1 MRGYF
6 IVYENTANE
15 DFDVKFELH
24 PDLAKNEVPD
34 EQQVLYIEVEKAN
47 NVIRS
52 LNNSDYIVKKKYFD
66 KLLSLA
72 QAGLVGET
80 AQPNLALKSLH
91 ELKDEVLSV
100 EGQRIKNSHM
110 AKLGQKVCFI
120 SFIVILFYLSVGKL
134 FDRNVLRMYCVTLV
148 GAMVGA
154 WVSFGMRKFS
164 ISFEQLS
171 VLEEDMMNGYIRLF
185 YVGICSIIFLLFL
198 NSGIINVDI
207 GGISTENIRDNI
219 ELQAIVGIICG
230 LVESK
235 LGINIYKKSMQIV
248 GGE

>member
-100 EGQRIKNSHM
+100 R
-110 AKLGQKVCFI
+110 
-120 SFIVILFYLSVGKL
+120 GK
-134 FDRNVLRMYCVTLV
+134 
-148 GAMVGA
+148 G
-154 WVSFGMRKFS
+154 
-164 ISFEQLS
+164 
-171 VLEEDMMNGYIRLF
+171 
-185 YVGICSIIFLLFL
+185 
-198 NSGIINVDI
+198 
-207 GGISTENIRDNI
+207 
-219 ELQAIVGIICG
+219 
-230 LVESK
+230 
-235 LGINIYKKSMQIV
+235 
-248 GGE
+248 